1 MPYQQKRGARQL
13 RQSSRT
19 KPASPPFFVP
29 REHFVS
35 PLRHHHATPRPGA
48 ASTLC
53 GFQRGDRG
61 RRRFIPVPKF
71 RPQAPVRR
79 SSLTKRTT
87 RISGWSWQASGASR
101 QSKAKEL
108 GAPPESVAQIIDA
121 VTLGI
126 IRTSAVSNGSTCFA
140 ISSCQREPTLI
151 SSCHR
156 LWFRTAGKFRH
167 LPVVEE
173 GRLIGIVLIGDV
185 VKASRAANRVRIRDL
200 A

>member
-87 RISGWSWQASGASR
+87 RISGWSWQASGASG

-126 IRTSAVSNGSTCFA
+126 IRTGCLERKHLF
-140 ISSCQREPTLI
+140 CHQFLPT
-151 SSCHR
+151 R
-156 LWFRTAGKFRH
+156 AYTY
-167 LPVVEE
+167 
-173 GRLIGIVLIGDV
+173 IVLPPLV
-185 VKASRAANRVRIRDL
+185 VSHGWQVPTSAGRGGGPVDWHRFDRRRR
-200 A
+200 